1 MVASIKN
8 VNLWWGTSFKGGEFR
23 LSILRAQ
30 EIDHAKLRTIGN
42 LWSSNDGGFGS
53 WDEIND
59 RFGLDPN
66 EQCIRKRVLKSI
78 PTIC

>member
-8 VNLWWGTSFKGGEFR
+8 VNLWWGTSFKGGEFG

-30 EIDHAKLRTIGN
+30 EIDHAKLRKIGD
-42 LWSSNDGGFGS
+42 LWNSNDGGFRS
-53 WDEIND
+53 WDKIKN

-66 EQCIRKRVLKSI
+66 EQCIGNRVLKSI
-78 PTIC
+78 PAIW